1 MTRLYSGNSYI
12 NEFKAEVTGVIP
24 CKKGW
29 EVLLSETAFYPE
41 SGGQPSDHGWINEC
55 PVVNVVDSG
64 EGPIHIVSAG
74 DLTAGEEVSCRIDWN
89 RRFDHMQH
97 HTGQHILSQAFLEVS
112 GATTVSFHLGG
123 DDVTIDLSVES
134 LPEDKLLE
142 TENRANQAV
151 TDNMEIKVYSVDS
164 SQQKDI
170 PVRKPSTRQG
180 AVRIVE
186 ISGWDYSPCGGTH
199 CRSTGEIGLI
209 KITRLERVRQQL
221 RVHFCCGSRALR
233 DFQKKSWLADNLGN
247 LMSCGEN
254 DLLANINKLMERSS
268 RQAEEIKGLQE
279 RIFSL
284 IAEKIKHNVQ
294 DINGWKT
301 IIQLVEDVDLKDLNK
316 LATKLLQEDTA
327 EIVLLAAEKPR
338 PGILFARINTERL
351 PDLRSVLEATQG
363 MFGGKGGGSPDR
375 VQAGGTDPKGLL
387 PALEKARTMLM
398 QDTGK

>member
-12 NEFKAEVTGVIP
+12 NKFKAEVTGVIP

-74 DLTAGEEVSCRIDWN
+74 DLTVGQEVSCRIDWN

-199 CRSTGEIGLI
+199 CGSTGEIGLI

-233 DFQKKSWLADNLGN
+233 DFQKKSGLADSLGN
-247 LMSCGEN
+247 LLSCGEN
-254 DLLANINKLMERSS
+254 DLLANINKLMEHS
-268 RQAEEIKGLQE
+268 RQQAGELKGLQE
-279 RIFSL
+279 KIFSL

-327 EIVLLAAEKPR
+327 EIVLLATEKPR
-338 PGILFARINTERL
+338 PGILFARISDENL
-351 PDLRSVLEATQG
+351 PDLRSVL
-363 MFGGKGGGSPDR
+363 GGDSGHLRRKRGRFTGQSPGR
-375 VQAGGTDPKGLL
+375 
-387 PALEKARTMLM
+387 RF
-398 QDTGK
+398 